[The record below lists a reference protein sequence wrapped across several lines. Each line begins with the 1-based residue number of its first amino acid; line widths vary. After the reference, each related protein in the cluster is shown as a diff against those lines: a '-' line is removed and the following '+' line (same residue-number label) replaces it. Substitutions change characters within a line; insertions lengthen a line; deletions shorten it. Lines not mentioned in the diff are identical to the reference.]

1 MAEPRHKR
9 LQRRKGL
16 AVRSSSGRRRRSG
29 VMDEKPQSAREL
41 SRSARRSMA
50 ARGRRRIVLAVLGAV
65 LIVGTSVALTWL
77 TLRESAETEPG
88 VGSPPATGASVLI
101 VVTGENDRADSI
113 GLLVAHPTE
122 GAEFVL
128 FPPSLLAIL
137 PGFGESEIADMIR
150 FNGPALA
157 DTTVTNLLG
166 VRVDAVVQ
174 LDGASFAA
182 AVGKPL
188 TVDLTNPLLQ
198 PEADGFT
205 VLAAEGSAE
214 RDPDML
220 AMLLTN
226 VGDSDQL
233 EWLDRQG
240 SVWRAVLRA
249 VEADAGLAGRL
260 TIGATGDSET
270 ALQVMLAASI
280 NPELVVTAVPVRR
293 IEAAGGSTER
303 YQLPSSAA
311 ASFVVDR
318 FPYLIIRPE
327 PRPRVEVLNGNGRI
341 GTTGP
346 IAALLVEKGYRIV
359 KTDNADRDDYEETR
373 IISQGREH
381 QQDAIDVQRAL
392 GSGEVLL
399 EVRQPSGIVD
409 LTIIVGR
416 DIPA

>member
-1 MAEPRHKR
+1 MAEPRHKKP
-9 LQRRKGL
+9 QRRKGL
-16 AVRSSSGRRRRSG
+16 AVRSGGGRRRRSG
-29 VMDEKPQSAREL
+29 VMDETPQSAREL
-41 SRSARRSMA
+41 SRSARRSVA
-50 ARGRRRIVLAVLGAV
+50 AQGRRRIALAVVGSL

-77 TLRESAETEPG
+77 TLREKAEPDT
-88 VGSPPATGASVLI
+88 VGLPSTTGASALI
-101 VVTGENDRADSI
+101 VITDENDRADSI
-113 GLLVAHPTE
+113 ALLVAHPTE
-122 GAEFVL
+122 GSEVVL

-157 DTTVTNLLG
+157 GTTVTNLLG
-166 VRVDAVVQ
+166 IRVDAVVH
-174 LDGASFAA
+174 LDGAGFAA
-182 AVGKPL
+182 AIDKPL
-188 TVDLTNPLLQ
+188 TIELANPLLL

-205 VLAAEGSAE
+205 VLAAEGSSE
-214 RDPDML
+214 RDPEML
-220 AMLLTN
+220 ATLLTN
-226 VGDSDQL
+226 EGDSDQL

-240 SVWRAVLRA
+240 SVWRATLRA
-249 VEADAGLAGRL
+249 IQTDAAIAERL
-260 TIGATGDSET
+260 TIGATGAPDA
-270 ALQVMLAASI
+270 ALQAMIAAAGDP
-280 NPELVVTAVPVRR
+280 NLVVTAVPVRR

-311 ASFVVDR
+311 AAFVAER
-318 FPYLIIRPE
+318 FSYLVIRAE

-359 KTDNADRDDYEETR
+359 KTDNANRDDYAQTR
-373 IISQGREH
+373 IVAQGRVY
-381 QQDAIDVQRAL
+381 QQDAIAVQRIL

-409 LTIIVGR
+409 LTIIVGL